1 MLTLKEKKLVKE
13 YAKKIAM
20 KKQSSSTTKKKKLV
34 EADGERMT
42 KEEVYN
48 SIDWNLVGKEILKKF
63 NIKTKLS
70 FELGGNSSNPSPKMK
85 SDNIISQC
93 GIFKYAI
100 GECYLAFFNSSLNN
114 SPSDDYKYWGTIMLS
129 YPGNGMN
136 IGQIVIDNNGKITVD
151 TDAPRH
157 N

>member
-34 EADGERMT
+34 EANGDEMT
-42 KEEVYN
+42 RVEVYD
-48 SIDWNLVGKEILKKF
+48 SINWDLVGKEILKKF
-63 NIKTKLS
+63 HINTKLS
-70 FELGGNSSNPSPKMK
+70 FRLGGNAGREYPVME
-85 SDNIISQC
+85 SDNIIKQC

-100 GECYLAFFNSSLNN
+100 GECYLTFFNAQLNTDSS
-114 SPSDDYKYWGTIMLS
+114 SKIKFWGTINFD
-129 YPGNGMN
+129 YPGNGMR